1 VKGHDRVAPTSAQR
15 TLYEQ
20 ASHRPGLVRVVGKD
34 GAQGLF
40 DDRGRYLE
48 GERRVADVAM
58 CRVGRRRTEQR
69 RARMADRAA
78 KAGAGARRSGQRPSK
93 VTPDLARQT
102 VDASE
107 GKKDT

>member
-1 VKGHDRVAPTSAQR
+1 VVALRHPLSG

-20 ASHRPGLVRVVGKD
+20 VSHRPGLVRVVGKD

-58 CRVGRRRTEQR
+58 CRWVADGLSSAR
-69 RARMADRAA
+69 RMADRAA
-78 KAGAGARRSGQRPSK
+78 KAGAGAASERTETLE

-107 GKKDT
+107 SKKDT